1 MGSARRLV
9 AHGESTGCFIN
20 NHYIA
25 NRLYYV
31 YTDGAVG
38 GSGLPSATIMPL
50 SYLDIG
56 LETLFDVCDIEALKN
71 KKVYCLGKLKALPK
85 GVEYFPRPQ
94 FQEFIEKL
102 GGVYAARFGK
112 DTDIVVTMNIDEEDS
127 TIKKARAQGTKV
139 YTEYEFLMKLKKKE
153 QL

>member
-1 MGSARRLV
+1 
-9 AHGESTGCFIN
+9 
-20 NHYIA
+20 
-25 NRLYYV
+25 
-31 YTDGAVG
+31 
-38 GSGLPSATIMPL
+38 MPL

-56 LETLFDVCDIEALKN
+56 LETLFDVCDMEALKY